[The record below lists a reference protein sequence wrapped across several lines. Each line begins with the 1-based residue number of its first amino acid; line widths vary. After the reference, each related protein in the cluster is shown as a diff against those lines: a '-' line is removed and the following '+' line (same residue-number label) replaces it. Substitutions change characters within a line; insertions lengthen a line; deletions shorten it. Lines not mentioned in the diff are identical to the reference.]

1 MGIWVGQLG
10 FRVLFLV
17 RQNIQFVLRIL
28 SRAMPYFGLR
38 KDANISFVLSFFL
51 VYVCVMGQSEYYGIH
66 MEWLVLCLSIV
77 GKIF

>member
-10 FRVLFLV
+10 QLGEAKYPIHVEDFSLGPCHTLVLEKTL
-17 RQNIQFVLRIL
+17 IYL
-28 SRAMPYFGLR
+28 S
-38 KDANISFVLSFFL
+38 VLSFYCSL
-51 VYVCVMGQSEYYGIH
+51 YVCVMGQSEYYGIH